1 MMALRDTAVGHG
13 RDAGSSGCRRCRV
26 SGQRVAKAL
35 LRQGWHHGSHPGVS
49 VFSPSAGLAVVRT
62 EAGSAAPAR
71 RGAAGA
77 RHPPGA

>member
-26 SGQRVAKAL
+26 SRQRVGKAL
-35 LRQGWHHGSHPGVS
+35 LYCARDGITDPTSLLS
-49 VFSPSAGLAVVRT
+49 LSAGLTAVRT

-71 RGAAGA
+71 REAAGA